1 MRRRPEPTRARR
13 RDGTPPRDVGPADA
27 PSGHAAP
34 DPDVPDGDVPDPDAP
49 RPCLHVGAFWA
60 RPASPRPFLFRWHV
74 RAPARPHA
82 LLLERPE
89 PASAIGAI
97 EINGVVQDEDV
108 ARALRACPR
117 VRLVSARDGRYALSP
132 ALDGGADEAVAAA
145 TCEGDSPPAR
155 PTAPGRRTVVARTL
169 AGNAILGTLVAP
181 DRVDTGAGDP
191 TRVDP
196 ASVVDAASAPGGV
209 P

>member
-1 MRRRPEPTRARR
+1 MRRRPEPVRVRR
-13 RDGTPPRDVGPADA
+13 RDDPPTRAVGPGDA

-34 DPDVPDGDVPDPDAP
+34 DPDVPEDDAPDPDAP
-49 RPCLHVGAFWA
+49 RPCLHVGGLWA
-60 RPASPRPFLFRWHV
+60 RPASSRPFLFRWRV
-74 RAPARPHA
+74 RAPARSHE

-97 EINGVVQDEDV
+97 EINGVVQDEAV

-117 VRLVSARDGRYALSP
+117 VRLISGRDGRYALS
-132 ALDGGADEAVAAA
+132 ATLGEDGGDDVAAMRDEERRTANA
-145 TCEGDSPPAR
+145 TGA
-155 PTAPGRRTVVARTL
+155 GRRTVVARTF
-169 AGNAILGTLVAP
+169 AGNTILGTLVAS

-196 ASVVDAASAPGGV
+196 ASVVDAAPAPGGV